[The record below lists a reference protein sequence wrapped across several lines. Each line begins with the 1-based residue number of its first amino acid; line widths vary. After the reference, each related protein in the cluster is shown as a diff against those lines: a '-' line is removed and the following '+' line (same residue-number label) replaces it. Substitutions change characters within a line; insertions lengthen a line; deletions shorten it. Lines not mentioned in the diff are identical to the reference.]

1 MISTGTYEIGVSRPS
16 GVNCSRASNLTLNGS
31 DGVDSKCLRIE
42 VLAQNCFP
50 QLVEQTKLGP
60 NDPFLMVFTPVT
72 VTLLPLISL
81 MGVVDLKFGMF
92 CRLVILAR
100 DKIFFVGRTTCIY
113 SP

>member
-1 MISTGTYEIGVSRPS
+1 
-16 GVNCSRASNLTLNGS
+16 
-31 DGVDSKCLRIE
+31 
-42 VLAQNCFP
+42 
-50 QLVEQTKLGP
+50 
-60 NDPFLMVFTPVT
+60 LMVFTPVT